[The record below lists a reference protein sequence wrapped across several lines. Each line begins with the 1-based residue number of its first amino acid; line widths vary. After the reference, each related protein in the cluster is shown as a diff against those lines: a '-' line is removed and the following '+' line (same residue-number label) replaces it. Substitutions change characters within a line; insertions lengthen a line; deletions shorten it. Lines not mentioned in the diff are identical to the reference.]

1 MAQPLLGSALPAGSA
16 ASHRRRRCSRD
27 IFPLFL
33 IYIYIY
39 IIFIIIKKKKIKH
52 RKKRGGGGLKTRNR
66 TILEGDAD
74 GGRKQ

>member
-52 RKKRGGGGLKTRNR
+52 RKKRGGGLKTRNR

>member
-39 IIFIIIKKKKIKH
+39 IIFIIIKKKNKTQE
-52 RKKRGGGGLKTRNR
+52 KKGGGLKTRNR